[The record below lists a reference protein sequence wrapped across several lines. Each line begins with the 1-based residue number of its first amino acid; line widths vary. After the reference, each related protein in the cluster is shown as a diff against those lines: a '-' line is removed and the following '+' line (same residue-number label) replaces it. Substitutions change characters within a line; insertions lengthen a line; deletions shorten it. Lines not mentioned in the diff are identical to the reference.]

1 MFDVLTTL
9 LLFFSLASL
18 HLPLLVLKK
27 RKNIFLA
34 NLVVFINITFPRILQ
49 TLPGYFLF
57 ENKDQVTYLTCF
69 SISITYLFEA
79 LLFYFLLNTSF
90 VRKLLF
96 KKYNQLETQFSIN
109 KDFLIIIFGILL
121 SCMTILTITSG
132 GSFLLNSREFYQY
145 NRAGFG
151 SIWSLYVSL
160 LGILQPLSFLLFSNK
175 KSKSKNKHFL
185 KICILGFIFLVLASF
200 SGSKF
205 VILTTGGQFLCLT
218 YIFQSDL
225 FKKVFLYGTP
235 FILLFLFAN
244 FFNNFSNILVLKKTI
259 LYVTGTFDVTR
270 LMFEQILNN
279 SFQYFNGEILLSKF
293 YSLVPRLIF
302 PEKPFVF
309 GQTLLIE
316 RYIPG
321 TTELGHTPSFG
332 AGSYGVADFG
342 IPLGNIISVI
352 SPNMIIYLI
361 SLTCLTYDLNYLSKV
376 GFFFVITIAI
386 YFTFSFHIP
395 VFLSMPFYLLMSF
408 LSFKLNYKKDI
419 RGISEK

>member
-9 LLFFSLASL
+9 LLFLSLASL
-18 HLPLLVLKK
+18 HLPLLILKK
-27 RKNIFLA
+27 RNNIFLA

-49 TLPGYFLF
+49 TLPGYILY
-57 ENKDQVTYLTCF
+57 ENKDQVSYLTCF

-90 VRKLLF
+90 VRKLFF

-109 KDFLIIIFGILL
+109 KDFLIIIFGILIF
-121 SCMTILTITSG
+121 CMTILTITSS
-132 GSFLLNSREFYQY
+132 GSFLLNPREFYQY
-145 NRAGFG
+145 YRTGLG
-151 SIWSLYVSL
+151 SIWSLYVTL
-160 LGILQPLSFLLFSNK
+160 IGILQPLSFLVLSNN
-175 KSKSKNKHFL
+175 KSKSKNKNFL
-185 KICILGFIFLVLASF
+185 KYCILAFIFLVLASF

-205 VILTTGGQFLCLT
+205 VILTTGGQFLCLI
-218 YIFQSDL
+218 YIFQSNL
-225 FKKVFLYGTP
+225 FKKVFVYGIP
-235 FILLFLFAN
+235 FIFIFLLAN
-244 FFNNFSNILVLKKTI
+244 FFNNFSNLLVLNKTI
-259 LYVTGTFDVTR
+259 LYVRGTFDVTR

-279 SFQYFNGEILLSKF
+279 SFEYFNGEILISKF
-293 YSLVPRLIF
+293 YSFVPRLIF

-352 SPNMIIYLI
+352 SPYNIVYMI
-361 SLTCLTYDLNYLSKV
+361 SLSCLTYNLNYLSKV

-395 VFLSMPFYLLMSF
+395 ILLSLPFYLLMAFCS
-408 LSFKLNYKKDI
+408 LKLNYKKDI
-419 RGISEK
+419 KGISEK